1 MSISERATEAIAA
14 LFKTGV
20 QAASTLDRIKSQ
32 EAQERAWLDSEQTG
46 KQHFLAAQAKLASE
60 REAATEKLKKDK
72 QTIID
77 EFKHATAELYQFKPE
92 AISEAEWRAFEQ
104 VDFTGDEFQS
114 LVKRYAES
122 ENYLA
127 LRVLETKAQ
136 RQGIDL
142 HLPYKEYGTQ
152 LDKLIDNAAEYA
164 SSVAF
169 DTNGAAYRDNMGAI
183 LAELIGQANTIETN
197 AQVAVLG
204 GSSVE

>member
-1 MSISERATEAIAA
+1 MTINEKATEAITA

-32 EAQERAWLDSEQTG
+32 EAQERAWLESEQTG

-60 REAATEKLKKDK
+60 REIAAETLKKD
-72 QTIID
+72 TLAIVD
-77 EFKHATAELYQFKPE
+77 EFKHATAEMYQFKPE
-92 AISEAEWRAFEQ
+92 AISEAEWRTFEL

-127 LRVLETKAQ
+127 LRVLESKA
-136 RQGIDL
+136 RKQGIDL
-142 HLPYKEYGTQ
+142 HLPYKEYGAQ

-164 SSVAF
+164 NSYAF
-169 DTNGAAYRDNMGAI
+169 DTDGTAYRDNMGAI
-183 LAELIGQANTIETN
+183 VTELIGQANTLEAN
-197 AQVAVLG
+197 AQEAVLG
-204 GSSVE
+204 GSSGE

>member
-1 MSISERATEAIAA
+1 MSISERATATITS
-14 LFKTGV
+14 LFKAGIE
-20 QAASTLDRIKSQ
+20 AASTLDRIKSQ
-32 EAQERAWLDSEQTG
+32 EAQERAWLESEQTG

-77 EFKHATAELYQFKPE
+77 EFKHATAEMYKFEPE
-92 AISEAEWRAFEQ
+92 AISEAEWRTFEL

-114 LVKRYAES
+114 LVKKYAQN

-127 LRVLETKAQ
+127 LRVLESKAQ
-136 RQGIDL
+136 KQGIDL
-142 HLPYKEYGTQ
+142 HLPYKEYGAQ

-183 LAELIGQANTIETN
+183 MAGLIDQANTLEAN
-197 AQVAVLG
+197 AQEAVLG
-204 GSSVE
+204 GSSAE

>member
-1 MSISERATEAIAA
+1 MTINERATETITA
-14 LFKTGV
+14 LFKAGV

-60 REAATEKLKKDK
+60 REIAAETLKKD
-72 QTIID
+72 TLAIVD
-77 EFKHATAELYQFKPE
+77 EFKNATAEMYQFKPG
-92 AISEAEWRAFEQ
+92 AISEAEWKTFEL
-104 VDFTGDEFQS
+104 VDFTDDEFKA
-114 LVKRYAES
+114 LVEEYAKA

-127 LRVLETKAQ
+127 LRVLETKAE
-136 RQGIDL
+136 RQGVDL
-142 HLPYKEYGTQ
+142 HLPYKEYGAQ

-169 DTNGAAYRDNMGAI
+169 DTEAAAYRDNMGAI
-183 LAELIGQANTIETN
+183 MAELIGQANALETS

-204 GSSVE
+204 GSSAE